1 MGAVKQAMLEEL
13 WKEPEEREWTET
25 REALEEARE
34 EDREEDRLIEES
46 IQDQLESQ
54 KPISG
59 GF

>member
-46 IQDQLESQ
+46 IQDQLE
-54 KPISG
+54 
-59 GF
+59 